1 MKVRQKKSYVKIFWI
16 VNFFWKKLLEKMKE
30 KIKRKAKKSSLFRKK
45 KEAIIKEKR
54 EIKK

>member
-1 MKVRQKKSYVKIFWI
+1 MKENFDNYKISWFAI
-16 VNFFWKKLLEKMKE
+16 VGKE
-30 KIKRKAKKSSLFRKK
+30 KIKRKIKKSSLFRKK

>member
-1 MKVRQKKSYVKIFWI
+1 MKENVDKYKISGFAI
-16 VNFFWKKLLEKMKE
+16 VGKE
-30 KIKRKAKKSSLFRKK
+30 KIKRKTKKSSLFRKK